1 MARVRVKYDRF
12 PGFLAAASADTVQGR
27 LAALDRA
34 LGEGI
39 GRKLFTV
46 LVVNR
51 ARGENQRIYSS
62 LPEAYPVGGAKPIVA
77 GSLDSVLH
85 GRCRFLDTYDDVKAA
100 FFDHGLIRS
109 LGCESCV
116 NVPVMWDGEVIGMLN
131 LLHEALWYDAEDVP
145 TFSIMAA
152 LAVPALQQVIAGWG
166 NEA

>member
-1 MARVRVKYDRF
+1 MGRTRVKYDRF
-12 PGFLAAASADTVQGR
+12 PGFHAAAVADTVAGR
-27 LAALDRA
+27 LAAIDRA

-39 GRKLFTV
+39 GHKLFTV

-62 LPEAYPVGGAKPIVA
+62 LPEAYPVGGAKPIVT
-77 GSLDSVLH
+77 GSLAGVLE

-100 FFDHGLIRS
+100 FFDHALIRS

-116 NVPVMWDGEVIGMLN
+116 NVPVMWNGAVIGMLN
-131 LLHEALWYDAEDVP
+131 LLHEARWYGEEDVP
-145 TFSIMAA
+145 TFRIMAA